1 MQGRN
6 IGATIRLDGRSRNPN
21 AAAKVHCGE
30 KSCLI
35 HQNIVNTKLA
45 VMPLSLDR
53 THQSA
58 FSDTISV
65 EVRVCNVTPMAMAQ
79 LGRTAGFFK
88 PEGRDYL
95 MRTTVRDDVII
106 SEDFMW
112 ILRRAMKEAAEI
124 LFTFSAKPE
133 HVKTLALKL
142 QLPET
147 ICLSSDEGRTVIL
160 TGWGGWY
167 SRAAR
172 NFISAPKFPRS
183 RHPR

>member
-1 MQGRN
+1 
-6 IGATIRLDGRSRNPN
+6 
-21 AAAKVHCGE
+21 
-30 KSCLI
+30 
-35 HQNIVNTKLA
+35 
-45 VMPLSLDR
+45 MPLALDSR
-53 THQSA
+53 SQSSISTA
-58 FSDTISV
+58 TSV
-65 EVRVCNVTPMAMAQ
+65 EVRICNVTPMALGQ

-88 PEGRDYL
+88 PEGRDYI
-95 MRTTVRDDVII
+95 MRTTVRDGVII

-112 ILRRAMKEAAEI
+112 ILRRAVEGGAEI
-124 LFTFSAKPE
+124 LFIFSAKPE
-133 HVKTLALKL
+133 HVKTLALRL

-147 ICLSSDEGRTVIL
+147 ICLSSEEGRTVIL